1 MKSGTRA
8 LTVSIVL
15 LLLWAN
21 ILTGPFRY
29 FAYAFR
35 DLFIWIADSLHA
47 PAALSG
53 FILAIVLILCTVVL
67 LVLSSKKFAR
77 YMAGICALL
86 SMLNYLLGCLRTKS
100 FDTVSFTVTV
110 GLALA
115 LLFLILQADKAG
127 LWLADAYIFSIPV
140 LLFFELVLTPLFVT
154 VHASPNLLS
163 ALFTV
168 PESGIATRIGNLFS
182 VPMLIWSLFLF
193 ALMLIPVVYL
203 SRNRKKS

>member
-15 LLLWAN
+15 LLLWGN

-47 PAALSG
+47 PTV
-53 FILAIVLILCTVVL
+53 VLILCTVVL